1 MQRNDI
7 ACWLLQQWTKNTLWQ
22 FLLRPVSWTFSAIAA
37 VRRGLYSAGILR
49 SEKLP
54 VPVIVVGS
62 IAVGGSGKT
71 PTLIALVL
79 ALQQQG
85 FKPGVISRGY
95 GADANGIADE
105 PALIMARTGVPV
117 VCDARRVQ
125 AGKRLLTL
133 HPQVNI
139 ILSDDGLQHYG
150 LRRDIELV
158 VLDGARGPGTA
169 AVLPAGPFREPISRM
184 FAAPPNVVRA
194 VVWQGAPNADW
205 QDCLDANLRAALT
218 TRGFNMR
225 LGSERFL
232 QLMNA
237 ENALSVADFKLK
249 TSHNVI
255 AACAGIAH
263 PARFY
268 KNLKDRNIN
277 LKSCTEFADHHVFN
291 AADLA
296 FPDVDIIVMTQKDA
310 VKCMQ
315 FNDSRIWFMQVDALF
330 DDAFWTW
337 FFNTIEAQKIRK
349 QLCRSTQNY

>member
-1 MQRNDI
+1 MQRDNL
-7 ACWLLQQWTKNTLWQ
+7 ARWFLQQWTKNTPWQ
-22 FLLRPVSWTFSAIAA
+22 CLLRPVSWAFTGIAA

-79 ALQQQG
+79 TLQQQG

-95 GADANGIADE
+95 GADASGMADE
-105 PALIMARTGVPV
+105 PALIVARTGVPV
-117 VCDARRVQ
+117 VCDVQRVK
-125 AGKRLLTL
+125 AGKRLLAL

-150 LRRDIELV
+150 LQREIELV
-158 VLDGARGPGTA
+158 VLDGTRGPGTA
-169 AVLPAGPFREPISRM
+169 AVLPAGPFREPISRL
-184 FAAPPNVVRA
+184 FAAPVNIARA
-194 VVWQGAPNADW
+194 VVWQGAPNAQW
-205 QDCLDANLRAALT
+205 LDCLDADLRAALA

-225 LGSERFL
+225 LGGERFV
-232 QLMNA
+232 QLINA
-237 ENALSVADFKLK
+237 ENTLSVADFKLK
-249 TSHNVI
+249 TVDDVI

-263 PARFY
+263 PARFF
-268 KNLKDRNIN
+268 KHLKDQNID
-277 LKSCTEFADHHVFN
+277 LKSCTEFADHHIYR

-296 FPDVDIIVMTQKDA
+296 FPNADIIVMTQKDA
-310 VKCMQ
+310 VKCTQ
-315 FNDSRIWFMQVDALF
+315 FNDPRIWFMQVDALF

-337 FFNTIEAQKIRK
+337 FKGSVTAAFEEKNLRK
-349 QLCRSTQNY
+349 

>member
-1 MQRNDI
+1 MQRDNLVR
-7 ACWLLQQWTKNTLWQ
+7 WFTQQWTKNTPLQ
-22 FLLRPVSWTFSAIAA
+22 CLLRPVSWAFTGIAA
-37 VRRGLYSAGILR
+37 LRRALYFAGILR

-54 VPVIVVGS
+54 VPVIMVGS

-95 GADANGIADE
+95 GADVNGVADE

-117 VCDARRVQ
+117 ACDAQRAE
-125 AGKRLLTL
+125 AGKRLLAL

-150 LRRDIELV
+150 LQRDIELV

-169 AVLPAGPFREPISRM
+169 AVLPAGPFREPIARL
-184 FAAPPNVVRA
+184 FAQHPSIARA
-194 VVWQGAPNADW
+194 VVWQGAPSAEW
-205 QDCLDANLRAALT
+205 QACVAALSAPT
-218 TRGFNMR
+218 QAHLHELGFVMQ
-225 LGSERFL
+225 LGNERFV
-232 QLMNA
+232 QLINP
-237 ENALSVADFKLK
+237 ENTLSVADFRLK
-249 TSHNVI
+249 TAATAI

-263 PARFY
+263 PARFF
-268 KNLKDRNIN
+268 KHLRDQNVD
-277 LKSCTEFADHHVFN
+277 LKSCTEFADHHIYS

-296 FPDVDIIVMTQKDA
+296 FPDADIIVMTQKDA
-310 VKCMQ
+310 VKCTQ
-315 FNDSRIWFMQVDALF
+315 FNDPRIWFMQVDALF

-349 QLCRSTQNY
+349 